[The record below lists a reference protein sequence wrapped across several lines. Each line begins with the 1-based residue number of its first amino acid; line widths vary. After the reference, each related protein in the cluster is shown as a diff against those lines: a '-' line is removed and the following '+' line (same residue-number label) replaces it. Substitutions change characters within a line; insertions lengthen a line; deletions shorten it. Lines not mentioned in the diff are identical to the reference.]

1 MGIIIESMWGIC
13 GPPPGWSAHI
23 TEAGSAWAFSQC
35 PECERR
41 QEQSDVMEYCSKY
54 FRAYDIVTHT
64 GEEMVMENA
73 KSAVAVEREKEIP
86 NKIDGIAKLISE
98 NAALIAK
105 LDGVLT
111 SVTQGLPD
119 VQQDG
124 GQPTTDAV
132 TSMGGVLADLDE
144 SLYRNN
150 RTLESIL
157 DRLEV

>member
-1 MGIIIESMWGIC
+1 
-13 GPPPGWSAHI
+13 
-23 TEAGSAWAFSQC
+23 
-35 PECERR
+35 
-41 QEQSDVMEYCSKY
+41 
-54 FRAYDIVTHT
+54 
-64 GEEMVMENA
+64 MVMENA
-73 KSAVAVEREKEIP
+73 ESAVAVEREKEIP
-86 NKIDGIAKLISE
+86 SKIDRIGKLISE
-98 NAALIAK
+98 NTALIAK